1 MLDVG
6 RRMLDVRGGV
16 FIFANTTMNDGR
28 IRKHARERLAFPEDT
43 PVAKRL
49 AACKRFLRLE
59 SAMIRMRHD
68 ARESGLAIAR
78 ARSVLVDVM
87 LTHLFDYAL
96 GSYERHVGALPS
108 PVALVALGGYG
119 RAELSPLSD
128 VDIMFLFPTKI
139 APELIKPLQHHL
151 VDEVLYILWDCG
163 LKVGYSTRTIDE
175 VFAEAKR
182 DNQTKTALL
191 EARLI
196 AGNGILYDGFSAAY
210 RNYYTTDNPK
220 AYITARLQDQAGR
233 RSKYSDT
240 IFVQEPDIKSGV
252 GGLRDY
258 QNMIWMARVKLDIT
272 DVDELE
278 ALKYLRRN
286 ELRAAKRAYDF
297 LLRTRN
303 ELHFQS
309 KRPTDLLDLE
319 AQPRIAYG
327 IGYTNTDPLARVEQF
342 MRDYY
347 RAAQTLF
354 RVSRLVENRLALN
367 IGVPAATSSL
377 PLPVDGGPADH
388 PSRLGSLLDIVRARR
403 FQRVKRMDGFILRG
417 NELTAE
423 HPRIFK
429 EDPMRLIRVFR
440 HGQTLDAQ
448 PDFALQALI
457 RESIPLLRRNVI
469 YDPGANTAFRAILQ
483 QAGAVYPTLALMHEL
498 GVLGRFI
505 PEFDGLT
512 CLVQHEFYHRYT
524 ADIHTLNAIR
534 QLDIVFNAAEPIAQ
548 KYRLALHESSHPSLL
563 YLTLLLHDIGKA
575 RGIKGHA
582 EAGVV
587 IAGPIMERMG
597 IEASARELVGFIIK
611 NHLIMARFWQKRD
624 VDDPESAIAFAQ
636 LVFDTERL
644 RHLYVHTFCDS
655 RGTSAGLWNSYKDTL
670 HTTLFRATL
679 EQLTSSETRASRN
692 SQRLHMIK
700 QDLIAKNLP
709 GISSDEINAHFSLLP
724 ERYFVQTDTAE
735 IALHVQMVNRL
746 LHSIT
751 QADTIATL
759 TPIIDWHDD
768 LNLSLT
774 VVNVVTWDR
783 AGLFYKLAGAF
794 SVAGL
799 SILSAKV
806 ISRTDHIAID
816 TFYVAEPGRGVV
828 QSPKIQETFA
838 RTVEAALVSNK
849 DLYPEIIAQARRH
862 TGILRP
868 AQSAGAT
875 LRAAFPTTVE
885 VYNELSMRRTIVEV
899 QARDEIGLL
908 FKLARLI
915 SEHGFDITFARIGTE
930 RGIAIDTFYIE
941 DTSQPTPA
949 QSPDASASESTPA
962 NTARL
967 QALRAALTKE
977 LLPAPEAPATA
988 A

>member
-1 MLDVG
+1 
-6 RRMLDVRGGV
+6 
-16 FIFANTTMNDGR
+16 MNDGR
-28 IRKHARERLAFPEDT
+28 IRKHARERLLFLEDT

-78 ARSVLVDVM
+78 ARAALADVM

-96 GSYERHVGALPS
+96 AAYERRFGTLPA
-108 PVALVALGGYG
+108 PVALLALGGYG
-119 RAELSPLSD
+119 RSELSPLSD
-128 VDIMFLFPTKI
+128 IDIMFLFPAKI
-139 APELIKPLQHHL
+139 AAETIKPLQHHL
-151 VDEVLYILWDCG
+151 IDEVLYLLWDSG

-182 DNQTKTALL
+182 DIQTKTALL
-191 EARLI
+191 EARFV
-196 AGNGILYDGFSAAY
+196 AGNAVLYDGFSAAY
-210 RNYYTTDNPK
+210 RSYYTTDNPR
-220 AYITARLQDQAGR
+220 AYIAARLQDQADR

-240 IFVQEPDIKSGV
+240 VFVQEPDIKNGV

-272 DVDELE
+272 HVDELE
-278 ALKYLRRN
+278 PLKYLRRN
-286 ELRAAKRAYDF
+286 ELRDAKRAYDF

-319 AQPRIAYG
+319 AQPRVGYG
-327 IGYTNTDPLARVEQF
+327 LGYMHTDPLARVEQF

-347 RAAQTLF
+347 RSAQTLF

-367 IGVPAATSSL
+367 ISPAATSSL
-377 PLPVDGGPADH
+377 PLPATAAAAPP
-388 PSRLGSLLDIVRARR
+388 PSRFSSLLDIVRARR
-403 FQRVKRMDGFILRG
+403 VQRVKRIDGFILRG
-417 NELTAE
+417 SELTAE
-423 HPRIFK
+423 NPRAIFK
-429 EDPMRLIRVFR
+429 DDPVRLIRLFR
-440 HGQTLDAQ
+440 HCQTLDAQ

-457 RESIPLLRRNVI
+457 RESLPLLRRNVTH
-469 YDPGANTAFRAILQ
+469 DSGANTAFRAILQ
-483 QAGAVYPTLALMHEL
+483 QTGAVYPTLALMHEL

-534 QLDIVFNAAEPIAQ
+534 QLDIVFSEAEPIAA
-548 KYRLALHESSHPSLL
+548 KYRLALHESARPTLL

-582 EAGVV
+582 EAGVA
-587 IAGPIMERMG
+587 IAAPILERMG
-597 IEASARELVGFIIK
+597 VEEADRELVLFIIK

-624 VDDPESAIAFAQ
+624 VDDPDSAIAFAQ
-636 LVFDTERL
+636 LALDAERL

-679 EQLTSSETRASRN
+679 VQLTSAETQATRN
-692 SQRLHMIK
+692 SQRLQMIK
-700 QDLIAKNLP
+700 QELISKNLP
-709 GISSDEINAHFSLLP
+709 GISADEISAHFGLLP
-724 ERYFVQTDTAE
+724 ERYFVQTEADE
-735 IALHVQMVNRL
+735 ITLHIQMVNRL
-746 LHSIT
+746 IKTIT
-751 QADTIATL
+751 QADTLAAL
-759 TPIIDWHDD
+759 TPVIDWHDD
-768 LNLSLT
+768 LNRSLT
-774 VVNVVTWDR
+774 VVNIVTWDR

-816 TFYVAEPGRGVV
+816 TFYVVEPGRGVV
-828 QSPKIQETFA
+828 QSPKAQETFA

-849 DLYPEIIAQARRH
+849 DLYPEILAQARRH
-862 TGILRP
+862 TSILRP
-868 AQSAGAT
+868 AHPAGDT
-875 LRAAFPTTVE
+875 LHAAFPTTVE

-915 SEHGFDITFARIGTE
+915 SEQGFDITFARIGTE

-941 DTSQPTPA
+941 DAQPALVTTADDNDGSQ
-949 QSPDASASESTPA
+949 SLA
-962 NTARL
+962 NTGRLHALREALL
-967 QALRAALTKE
+967 QALAPAA
-977 LLPAPEAPATA
+977 APEAA
-988 A
+988 AG